1 MTPKRRSI
9 YLRTCGYNETADCI
23 DKMIAVLEELA
34 CRNTLCNDSTDLDW
48 LIDDVKDALK

>member
-1 MTPKRRSI
+1 MTPKQRSI

-48 LIDDVKDALK
+48 LIDDAKDALK